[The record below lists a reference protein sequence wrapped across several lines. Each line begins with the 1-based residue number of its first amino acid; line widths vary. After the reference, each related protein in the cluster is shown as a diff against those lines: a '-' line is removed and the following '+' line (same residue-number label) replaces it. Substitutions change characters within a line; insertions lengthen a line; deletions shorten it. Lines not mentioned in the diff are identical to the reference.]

1 MAYPIGPRKS
11 AGIWFTFLPV
21 FYIQISF
28 MFKKLFVCLLTT
40 RFNLV
45 LCFSSMAGA
54 LEGDVFL
61 IRKQTFVAIGKC
73 SNLVVH
79 DQTLKVGKRKVVK
92 NIDDVT

>member
-1 MAYPIGPRKS
+1 
-11 AGIWFTFLPV
+11 
-21 FYIQISF
+21 
-28 MFKKLFVCLLTT
+28 
-40 RFNLV
+40 
-45 LCFSSMAGA
+45 MAGE

-73 SNLVVH
+73 SNLVVP

>member
-45 LCFSSMAGA
+45 FCFTSMASA
-54 LEGDVFL
+54 LEGDVSL
-61 IRKQTFVAIGKC
+61 IIKQTFVAIGKC
-73 SNLVVH
+73 SNLVH

>member
-1 MAYPIGPRKS
+1 
-11 AGIWFTFLPV
+11 
-21 FYIQISF
+21 
-28 MFKKLFVCLLTT
+28 
-40 RFNLV
+40 
-45 LCFSSMAGA
+45 MAGE

-61 IRKQTFVAIGKC
+61 IRKQTFVGKC